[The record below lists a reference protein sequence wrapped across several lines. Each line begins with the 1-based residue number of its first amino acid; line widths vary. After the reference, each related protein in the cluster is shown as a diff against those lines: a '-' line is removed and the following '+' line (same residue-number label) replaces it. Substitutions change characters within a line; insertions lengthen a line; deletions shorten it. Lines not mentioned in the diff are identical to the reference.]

1 MFELAGKHIM
11 VVGASQGI
19 GLGLVEHFVNEGA
32 IVTAAARTYSA
43 SLQALPIRFLTLDV
57 SCDKSVESTF
67 NDLAKT
73 GQSIDVLINN
83 AGISGQE
90 APVEQLASA
99 EFQHN
104 LNTNLLGISRCLKA
118 VSPLLSAGASV
129 INTASLAAHLTV
141 EDYTSYSVSKAA
153 VIQLTKNVAMQWAER
168 GVRVNSVS
176 PGTVLTSMEPEDG
189 PEATLCRALTCAG
202 RPAKVSDLLG
212 TYHFLASDASQYIT
226 GSDIRID
233 GGWIAGVSNKMA
245 QQLLGE

>member
-1 MFELAGKHIM
+1 MFKLAGKHIM
-11 VVGASQGI
+11 VIGASQGI
-19 GLGLVEHFVNEGA
+19 GLGLVQHFVREGA

-43 SLQALPIRFLTLDV
+43 QLQALPIRFVTLDV
-57 SCDKSVESTF
+57 SCDESVESAF
-67 NDLAKT
+67 DDLSKA
-73 GQSIDVLINN
+73 GQPIDVLINN

-90 APVEQLASA
+90 APVDQLATA
-99 EFQHN
+99 EIVNN
-104 LNTNLLGISRCLKA
+104 LNTNLLGITRCLKA
-118 VSPLLSAGASV
+118 ASSMLSAGASV

-168 GVRVNSVS
+168 GIRVNSVS

-202 RPAKVSDLLG
+202 KPAKVSDLLG

-233 GGWIAGVSNKMA
+233 GGWVAGVSNKMA
-245 QQLLGE
+245 QQLLG